1 MNFDGFNQQN
11 TSFGYNSNNS
21 ANNNYSYSGGNDYS
35 YGGSG
40 GGFDNNAGGGAGWMS
55 TGGGGTDDDSKMRGG
70 YKNTTLRPVN
80 IKQLNEAPVTTGDM
94 PVLIDGEELRQITIV
109 GVVRNIV
116 QQPVNITYSVEDG
129 TGKIDV
135 RMWLND
141 NSDGTE
147 GQAQTTDSGI
157 AIGKYVRIYGE
168 LKFFNNS
175 RTVSAH
181 KIRPITDH
189 NEITYHGL
197 EVTYVHLCKTRGQPS
212 SLQPANGSAVS
223 APYLAGNNM
232 SRPGMLDDGMTPV
245 RSAILEVIKTA
256 PPNPEGVSVSVV
268 QQNLAG
274 RFQISEITNAIS
286 WLTSEGHLFN
296 TIDDQHIQS
305 TTMF

>member
-11 TSFGYNSNNS
+11 TSFGYN
-21 ANNNYSYSGGNDYS
+21 AGGGGNYSYGGGNDYS

-40 GGFDNNAGGGAGWMS
+40 GGFDNNAGGGAGWMN
-55 TGGGGTDDDSKMRGG
+55 TGGGDDDTKVRGG

-80 IKQLNEAPVTTGDM
+80 IKQLNEVPATTGDM
-94 PVLIDGEELRQITIV
+94 PVLIDGEELRQITLV

-135 RMWLND
+135 RMWLN
-141 NSDGTE
+141 NDGAE
-147 GQAQTTDSGI
+147 GQVQSTDSDI
-157 AIGKYVRIYGE
+157 AIGKYVRVYGE
-168 LKFFNNS
+168 LKFFNSS

-197 EVTYVHLCKTRGQPS
+197 EVTYVHLCKTRGQPAAM
-212 SLQPANGSAVS
+212 QPAGGSAVS
-223 APYLAGNNM
+223 APYLAGNSM
-232 SRPGMLDDGMTPV
+232 GRPGMLDNGMTPV

-256 PPNPEGVSVSVV
+256 PANPEGVSISMV

-274 RFQISEITNAIS
+274 RFQISEITSAIN

-296 TIDDQHIQS
+296 TIDDQHIQC
-305 TTMF
+305 TTNTF